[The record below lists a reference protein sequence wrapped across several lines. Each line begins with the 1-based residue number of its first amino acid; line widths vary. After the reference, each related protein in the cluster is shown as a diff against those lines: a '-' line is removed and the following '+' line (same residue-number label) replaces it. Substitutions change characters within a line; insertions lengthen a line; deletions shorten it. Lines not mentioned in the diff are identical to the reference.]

1 MTIQS
6 VRADHFMIPLPQV
19 LTDSTHGT
27 MTHFGLVTVRV
38 TDDEGREG
46 LGYTY
51 TVNAGS
57 MAVKDMITRDIIPL
71 LQSEDGTCTE
81 YLWRKMWR
89 HLHFVGRGGV
99 AAFAMAA
106 VDIALWDLK
115 ARKCGMPLWR
125 LLGGNDPKVRAYA
138 GGIDLQMPIGGLLE
152 QTKDNL
158 AKGLQAIKM
167 KVGRPNLR
175 EDMERVRAMRDL
187 LGDQI
192 TFMVDANMVWSVDEA
207 IRAARQLADY
217 DVYWLEEPIDP
228 DDVAGYA
235 RIQREGGVPI
245 AAGENLH
252 SLEEFRHL
260 ITAQGVTFVEPDVAT
275 CGGITPF
282 MKIAHLAEAFN
293 LKVTS
298 HGVHDL
304 NLQLLAA
311 IPNKSMLE
319 IHGFGLE
326 RFIDYPITFSD
337 GYAVAPDKPGHG
349 ISLDFTRLE
358 EHRLAS

>member
-1 MTIQS
+1 MTIHS
-6 VRADHFMIPLPQV
+6 IRADHFMIPLPEV
-19 LTDSTHGT
+19 LTDSTHGA

-57 MAVKDMITRDIIPL
+57 LAVHALITRDIIPL
-71 LQSEDGTCTE
+71 LRNDDATRTE

-89 HLHFVGRGGV
+89 HLHFIGRGGI
-99 AAFAMAA
+99 AAFALAA

-115 ARKCGMPLWR
+115 ARQCRMPLWR
-125 LLGGNDPKVRAYA
+125 LLGGYDPMVKAYA
-138 GGIDLQMPIGGLLE
+138 GGIDLQMPLEGLLD
-152 QTKDNL
+152 QTRANL

-167 KVGRPNLR
+167 KVGRKDLK
-175 EDMERVRAMRDL
+175 EDLARVRAMRDL

-192 TFMVDANMVWSVDEA
+192 TFMVDANMIWSVDEA
-207 IRAARQLADY
+207 IRAARKLADY
-217 DVYWLEEPIDP
+217 DVYWLEEPTDP
-228 DDVAGYA
+228 DDVAGHA

-260 ITAQGVTFVEPDVAT
+260 IAAQGVTFVEPDVAT
-275 CGGITPF
+275 CGGVTPF
-282 MKIAHLAEAFN
+282 MKIARLAEAFN
-293 LKVTS
+293 LKVTT

-311 IPNKSMLE
+311 IPNKSLLE

-326 RFIDYPITFSD
+326 RFLDNPVTFSD
-337 GYAVAPDKPGHG
+337 GHAVAPEKPGHG
-349 ISLDFTRLE
+349 VNLDFARLE
-358 EHRLAS
+358 EHRVES